1 MNASSPQK
9 YALNLGWFLLL
20 LGGISLLDRGIWSY
34 IGILMVLS
42 GLFNM
47 LNTFRLVY
55 LGKSPFLFNPGTM
68 YILNMS
74 GVILLSL
81 GHVFTSKKEI
91 SWELLGFMALSLI
104 FMFIAKS
111 GSNSLQPNGSKKTSN
126 GR

>member
-55 LGKSPFLFNPGTM
+55 FGKSPFLFNPGTM